1 VTQAIKP
8 RDFIDFMLLP
18 GQIYMSEEP
27 SRISTVLGSCVAVCL
42 WNSKKKIG
50 AMCHYLYPFIDV
62 PEEATAKYGNVALGC
77 MIRLM
82 TGKNVKKNTCAHR
95 YSVAPLLMTEH
106 AWVLPRE
113 TSPWRRRFSR
123 GTISPSYPKM
133 PVATWAAR

>member
-82 TGKNVKKNTCAHR
+82 TGKNVKKTPVR
-95 YSVAPLLMTEH
+95 TDI
-106 AWVLPRE
+106 R
-113 TSPWRRRFSR
+113 WRRS
-123 GTISPSYPKM
+123 
-133 PVATWAAR
+133 